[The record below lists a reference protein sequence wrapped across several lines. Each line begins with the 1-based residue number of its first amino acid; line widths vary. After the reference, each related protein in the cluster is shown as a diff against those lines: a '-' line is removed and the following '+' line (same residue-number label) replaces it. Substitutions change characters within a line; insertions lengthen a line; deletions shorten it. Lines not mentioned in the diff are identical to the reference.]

1 MEKAANPTSYALI
14 IDDHP
19 LFAHGLAGLLL
30 AHNVVNETFTASR
43 ADECFSLIAQ
53 YGNPAITISDFWLTT
68 GTTVELI
75 ALLKA
80 KYAIE
85 AVLMISADDDPAV
98 AYKARECARGF
109 LNKQTPNDVFLRAV
123 RHVMLGGTWYSND
136 ATYLQRAAHTREIPI
151 TADELGLSPRQAQ
164 ILSMVLQGQ
173 PNKRIAQE
181 LGLSEST
188 VKEHITGIL
197 QKLAVTNR
205 VEAITKLRGHRLV
218 AH

>member
-1 MEKAANPTSYALI
+1 MENATNSTRYALI

-19 LFAHGLAGLLL
+19 LYAYGLAALLL
-30 AHNVVNETFTASR
+30 AHKVVDEIHTASS
-43 ADECFSLIAQ
+43 ADACQILIERH
-53 YGNPAITISDFWLTT
+53 GNAVITISDFWLAA
-68 GTTVELI
+68 GTTIELI

-80 KYAIE
+80 KYGVE

-98 AYKARECARGF
+98 ASKARECTKGF
-109 LNKQTPNDVFLRAV
+109 LNKQAPNDVFLKAV
-123 RHVMLGGTWYSND
+123 RCVIAGGTWYIND
-136 ATYLQRAAHTREIPI
+136 YSLPLRDAHAREIPI

-164 ILSMVLQGQ
+164 ILAMVLLGQ

-181 LGLSEST
+181 LRLSEST
-188 VKEHITGIL
+188 IKEHITGIL

-218 AH
+218 TH